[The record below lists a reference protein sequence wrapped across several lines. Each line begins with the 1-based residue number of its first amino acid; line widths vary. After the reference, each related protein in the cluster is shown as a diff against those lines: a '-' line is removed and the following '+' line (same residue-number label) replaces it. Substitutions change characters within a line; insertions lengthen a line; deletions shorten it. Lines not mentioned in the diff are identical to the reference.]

1 MRYSHGTV
9 LIGLALLLSACG
21 TRKAVQHTG
30 IRNLEPRST
39 AELLDV
45 LAAGAVASPRYYSAK
60 AEISYR
66 TPGDSKNFK
75 AHIRMVMDSAA
86 WISVVPALGIE
97 VARAMLTTDSLLF
110 LDKLHDTYW
119 RGDTGEARKRFGM
132 QPGLDLLQE
141 ALLGK
146 PIGLDPVE
154 KYRSDRE
161 DGMYT
166 LTSKEK
172 RKFLRAAEDLSPGD
186 TLPNDRDMREKKL
199 ERTLRKAGKRDAM
212 VYKYWI
218 DPDSLR
224 TSRVSISD
232 LAHDRTADVR
242 YSEWTNIDG
251 IPLPTLV
258 TLALS
263 APGQSVS
270 GTLRLDRIQL
280 NGPLNLPFR
289 IPEKF
294 KPME

>member
-1 MRYSHGTV
+1 MRYARGT
-9 LIGLALLLSACG
+9 ILLSLVVFLSACG
-21 TRKAVQHTG
+21 TRKPAQGTKA
-30 IRNLEPRST
+30 RNLEPRNT
-39 AELLDV
+39 AELLAA
-45 LAAGAVASPRYYSAK
+45 LANGAGVSPHYYSAK

-66 TPGDSKNFK
+66 TPDDGKNFK
-75 AHIRMVMDSAA
+75 AHLRLVKDSAA

-97 VARAMLTTDSLLF
+97 VARAMLTTDSLIF
-110 LDKLHDTYW
+110 MDKLHDTFW
-119 RGDTGEARKRFGM
+119 RGDTAEARKRFGM
-132 QPGLDLLQE
+132 LPGLDLLQE

-146 PIGLDPVE
+146 PIGIDPAD

-199 ERTLRKAGKRDAM
+199 ERTLRKAGKREAM

-218 DPDSLR
+218 DPDSMR
-224 TSRVSISD
+224 ACRVSISN
-232 LAHDRTADVR
+232 LAHDRMADVR
-242 YSEWTNIDG
+242 YSEWANFDG
-251 IPLPTLV
+251 VPLPTVV
-258 TLALS
+258 TLSLS
-263 APGQSVS
+263 APGQTVS
-270 GTLRLDRIQL
+270 GNLRLDRIQL

-289 IPEKF
+289 IPDKF